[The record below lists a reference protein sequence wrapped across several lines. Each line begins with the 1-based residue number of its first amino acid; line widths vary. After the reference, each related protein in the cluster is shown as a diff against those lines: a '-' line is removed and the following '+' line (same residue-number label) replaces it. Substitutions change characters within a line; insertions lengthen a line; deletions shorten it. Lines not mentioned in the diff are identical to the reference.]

1 MECRWRDSHCVE
13 QVRVMEVPLHFSSL
27 NAGDVFVLDGWNTLW
42 LWSGQEASEP
52 EVLAARGIV
61 QV

>member
-1 MECRWRDSHCVE
+1 M